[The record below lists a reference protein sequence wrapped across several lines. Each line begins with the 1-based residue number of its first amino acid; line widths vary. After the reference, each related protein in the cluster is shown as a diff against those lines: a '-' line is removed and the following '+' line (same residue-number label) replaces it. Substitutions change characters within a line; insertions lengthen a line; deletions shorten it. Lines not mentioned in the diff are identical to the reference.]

1 MSEDYIRLVGM
12 LEGLKK
18 AYTQINIMLH
28 AEGKSLAD
36 FPQMEQIEEDNN
48 EVNYLE
54 LAQAIEIGM
63 SQYKQL
69 NEKQKEIVDIILN
82 KIDNN
87 INCCYYIEMV
97 LMDQVKHL
105 YIQLFVI

>member
-1 MSEDYIRLVGM
+1 MSEDYIRHVGM

-28 AEGKSLAD
+28 AKRKSLTD
-36 FPQMEQIEEDNN
+36 FSQIEQIEENNN

-63 SQYKQL
+63 S
-69 NEKQKEIVDIILN
+69 
-82 KIDNN
+82 
-87 INCCYYIEMV
+87 
-97 LMDQVKHL
+97 
-105 YIQLFVI
+105 